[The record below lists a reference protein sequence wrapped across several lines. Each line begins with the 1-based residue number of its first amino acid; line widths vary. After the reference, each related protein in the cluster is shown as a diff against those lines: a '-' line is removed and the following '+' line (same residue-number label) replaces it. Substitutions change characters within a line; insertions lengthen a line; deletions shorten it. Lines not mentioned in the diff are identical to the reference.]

1 MSLTPEAREA
11 LDKILAN
18 HAAQIMEHFDS
29 VVIICTKVDNA
40 EGETARVMCEKGN
53 WYANAAAVLETANV
67 KNDNMTPC
75 RSGGDDED

>member
-29 VVIICTKVDNA
+29 VVIICTKVDTVAN
-40 EGETARVMCEKGN
+40 ETARIAFERGN
-53 WYANAAAVLETANV
+53 WYANAAAVFETANV
-67 KNDNMTPC
+67 KNDSMTP
-75 RSGGDDED
+75 SIAGDDDEA